1 MHKKLYGR
9 LRKTIRNTPWYVW
22 VVVAAGM
29 FLRLYRIEDF
39 ATFLGDQGRDALV
52 MRTITTFTHLPA
64 LGPVTSIGSM
74 YLGPLYYYMM
84 APWQLLFGG
93 NPVGP
98 AVGVAIISSVA
109 LLLQYYAVK
118 DMFKDNATALVSIV
132 LAASSWT
139 LIEYN
144 RFSWNPNLLPPIVFF
159 TLWAWWKGLTT
170 KHIGYYALAGALFSA
185 AMQMHYLALVL
196 VFVFAVTYWTWVDAL
211 RAPVWKHA
219 LRTVVMVG
227 AWACMLAPFL
237 LFEAIHRFPNVHSAL
252 MLTDSQNTQSGN
264 RITEVISTFSQVFT
278 YSTQVEGQRY
288 VIIALLCC
296 MVIIAIIGLVR
307 KQVIGYIATSLVVMT
322 IATSYYTG
330 AKFPHYLG
338 SFYLLFYT
346 FIAYLL
352 CTMVSHPKLKMGVG
366 TIFVMLFLSLQIPQ
380 YRFFYETASH
390 QIERARRVA
399 ETIANHNDSAS
410 YRITALP
417 EQYASYPYRYMLT
430 QYYRTPIPYDDKEN
444 KGDEL
449 FVMCHEECDPRS
461 SPLWDIAL
469 FSADK
474 TAGRYEVDGVTI
486 YKLTRGK

>member
-1 MHKKLYGR
+1 MHKKLYAR
-9 LRKTIRNTPWYVW
+9 LRKMIRNTPWYVW
-22 VVVAAGM
+22 VVVAAGTV
-29 FLRLYRIEDF
+29 LRLYRIEDF
-39 ATFLGDQGRDALV
+39 ATFLGDQGRDSLI
-52 MRTITTFTHLPA
+52 MRDIATVTHLPA

-98 AVGVAIISSVA
+98 AVGVAVISSVA
-109 LLLQYYAVK
+109 LLLQYWAVE
-118 DMFKDNATALVSIV
+118 DMFEDRVTAVLSVI
-132 LAASSWT
+132 LAATSWT

-144 RFSWNPNLLPPIVFF
+144 RFSWNPNLLAPIVFF

-170 KHIGYYALAGALFSA
+170 KHLGYFALAGALFSA

-211 RAPVWKHA
+211 RAPLWSHF
-219 LRTVVMVG
+219 LRAAVMVVS
-227 AWACMLAPFL
+227 WAAVLAPFL
-237 LFEAIHRFPNVHSAL
+237 LFEVIHRFPNIHSAL
-252 MLTDSQNTQSGN
+252 QLTDSQNTQTSS
-264 RITEVISTFSQVFT
+264 RINEIISTFSQVFT
-278 YSTQVEGQRY
+278 YSTQVETQQFII
-288 VIIALLCC
+288 VALLACMLIIA
-296 MVIIAIIGLVR
+296 VVGLIR
-307 KQVIGYIATSLVVMT
+307 KQVIGYISMTLVVMT
-322 IATSYYTG
+322 VATSYYTG

-346 FIAYLL
+346 FVAYLL
-352 CTMVSHPKLKMGVG
+352 CAMFSQPRLKIGVAAV
-366 TIFVMLFLSLQIPQ
+366 FVALFVSLQIPN
-380 YRFFYETASH
+380 YRFFYENSSH

-399 ETIANHNDSAS
+399 ETISKHNQSSS

-430 QYYRTPIPYDDKEN
+430 QYYRTPISYDDKEN

-449 FVMCHEECDPRS
+449 FVLCHEECDPRS